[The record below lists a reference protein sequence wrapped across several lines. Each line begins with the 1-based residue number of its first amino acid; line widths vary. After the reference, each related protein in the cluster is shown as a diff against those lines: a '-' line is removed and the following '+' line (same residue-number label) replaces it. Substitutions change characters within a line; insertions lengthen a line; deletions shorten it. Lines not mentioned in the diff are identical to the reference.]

1 MMNDFYDILNK
12 AQMLENFEKRFVNQ
26 KVQVYEPWSSSYL
39 EMGTIQNTFLCE
51 RRNNSSI
58 T

>member
-39 EMGTIQNTFLCE
+39 EMEQFKILFFVKEETIAA
-51 RRNNSSI
+51 
-58 T
+58 